1 MDIGIAA
8 DVGTLQRM
16 PKIIGNGSLMRE
28 MAFTA
33 RNVYVDEAMQCGGIF
48 EDF

>member
-1 MDIGIAA
+1 VDIGIAA